1 RRANRAYATRVDP
14 LVARLRAE
22 TDRVQRLHLR
32 AAIQKALMEIDPAR
46 FTIAANDHFEAH
58 FGIVGF
64 TMPTPV
70 SDGRHVYVWS
80 GMGVAACFDL
90 EGKRQWITRVETESL
105 TYGSSP
111 ALAGGVLVVF
121 LNQLYGLDARTG
133 KLLWQQKKI
142 RNNVASLL
150 GMTIAG
156 QPVVV
161 TQRGDIVRPA
171 DGELL
176 FRPRE

>member
-1 RRANRAYATRVDP
+1 DA
-14 LVARLRAE
+14 LVEKVRNETDRTKRMRLRAE
-22 TDRVQRLHLR
+22 
-32 AAIQKALMEIDPAR
+32 IQKALLEIDKGR
-46 FTIAANDHFEAH
+46 FAITADGHFEAH

-70 SDGRHVYVWS
+70 SDGAHIYVWS

-90 EGKRQWITRVETESL
+90 GGKRQWIPRVPTDAL

-111 ALAGGVLVVF
+111 ALAGGVLVVY
-121 LNQLYGLDARTG
+121 LNQLFGLDAKTG

-156 QPVVV
+156 QPVVI
-161 TQRGDIVRPA
+161 T
-171 DGELL
+171 
-176 FRPRE
+176 